1 MSIADTYVQW
11 NRVQGPVTGTMR
23 QLTNVF
29 CKGTLMP
36 AEVDSDFESRAGLVR
51 TTINGNGDHGF
62 LKATDPG
69 AREAQGT
76 AHGGPSR
83 SRRN

>member
-1 MSIADTYVQW
+1 M
-11 NRVQGPVTGTMR
+11 QGPVTGTMR

-36 AEVDSDFESRAGLVR
+36 AEVDSDFDSAAGLVR
-51 TTINGNGDHGF
+51 TINGNGHHGF
-62 LKATDPG
+62 PEAMDPG

-76 AHGGPSR
+76 AQGGPSR